1 MAAPA
6 FGTPTM
12 AGLYLHIPFCSQRC
26 VYCDFYFVT
35 TQKTHGA
42 FVEAMSNEIAYYAST
57 YAEREPIRTIYFGG
71 GTPSLLEAGELGILL
86 QSIHTH
92 FDVSALE
99 ETTLEV
105 NPENADVD
113 FLSSLRS
120 LGFDRLSIG
129 IQSFFP
135 SDLEFMNRSHSPE
148 DAEACIEHAR
158 KAGFDNFSADLIFG
172 IPDQPEEY
180 WYANVQKLIRL
191 GTPHISTYSLTIEEK
206 TPLGKMVDRNLVQPV
221 QDEEMEER
229 YRFTMGYL
237 KEQGYEHYE
246 ISSFAKP
253 GARSRHNQI
262 YWDHSNYLGF
272 GPSAHS
278 FWWRGLPAYRWFN
291 ERNLRRYESLLRQH
305 EVPIGGRE
313 SMSLDMLADEYIL
326 LRLRTS
332 DGIDLSRLE
341 KHYGVDLLYEKEEEI
356 GRLESEGYLET
367 VGTDRIHLTDDGKL
381 LCDSI
386 TSKLLLETR

>member
-1 MAAPA
+1 
-6 FGTPTM
+6 M

-42 FVEAMSNEIAYYAST
+42 FVEAMCSEIEYYASQ
-57 YAEREPIRTIYFGG
+57 YAEREPIETIYFGG
-71 GTPSLLEAGELGILL
+71 GTPSLLEAGELARLL

-92 FDVSALE
+92 FDVSSLQ
-99 ETTLEV
+99 ETTLEI

-113 FLSSLRS
+113 YLSSLRS

-135 SDLEFMNRSHSPE
+135 RDLVFMNRSHDAD

-158 KAGFDNFSADLIFG
+158 GAGFDNFSADLIFG

-191 GTPHISTYSLTIEEK
+191 GVPHISTYSLTIEEK
-206 TPLGKMVDRNLVQPV
+206 TPLNKMVERGLVAPAPE
-221 QDEEMEER
+221 DEIEER
-229 YRFTMGYL
+229 YRFTMNFL
-237 KEQGYEHYE
+237 REHGYEHYE
-246 ISSFAKP
+246 ISSFARP

-262 YWDHSNYLGF
+262 YWEHRNYLGF

-278 FWWRGLPAYRWFN
+278 FWWRGLPANRWFN
-291 ERNLRRYESLLRQH
+291 EGNLRRYESLLRQF
-305 EVPIGGRE
+305 EVPVGGSE
-313 SMSLDMLADEYIL
+313 TMSLDMLADEYIL

-332 DGIDLSRLE
+332 DGIDLSRLQNQ
-341 KHYGVDLLYEKEEEI
+341 YGVDLLYEKGEEI
-356 GRLESEGYLET
+356 DGLVSEGFIEAIEN
-367 VGTDRIHLTDDGKL
+367 DRLRLTDDGKL

-386 TSKLLLETR
+386 TSKLLLDDKGLH